1 MKKNYLVNAG
11 LNGYYLQVE
20 TICQF
25 AKNYQFDLACYLKL
39 I

>member
-1 MKKNYLVNAG
+1 MKNDLVNAG

-25 AKNYQFDLACYLKL
+25 AKNYLFDRRCYLKL